1 LRESAPLQP
10 SPEGHS
16 ITRATRHPHASDH
29 QEEFMPTKEKRV
41 VLPGSERA
49 VMPGASK
56 VGPADPNAQIQVT
69 VFLRRAAPLKKVPPA
84 QRQRLTRAQFAA
96 AHGASASDIKKI
108 RAFAAQYD
116 LKVVE
121 ESAARRTVI
130 LSGTV
135 EAFTRAF
142 GVELNRYQHPGGT
155 CRMRTGTIQIP
166 ANLDGIIEGVFGL
179 DNRPQAKAHFRIRKN
194 NPNAVSAQAAASSF
208 TALQVAQAYNFPAN
222 ADGTG
227 QTIGIVELG
236 GGYRAADLTTY
247 FKNLGITAPKVTAV
261 GVDGGT
267 NSPTGSASGPDGE
280 VELDI
285 EVAGAV
291 APGAQIAMY
300 FAPNTDQGFLDALTT
315 AVHDTTLKPSVVSIS
330 WGGPESSWTQQALNA
345 FSSAC
350 EDAST
355 IGVTVLAASGD
366 NGSSDATTSGTPTVD
381 FPASSPFVLGCGGT
395 RLAISGGSIS
405 SEQAWNDLS
414 ADEGATGGGVS
425 EVFALPAFQQSA
437 NVPKAP
443 NGFVGR
449 GVPDV
454 AGDAD
459 PESGYDVLVDG
470 DQTVIGGTSAVAPL
484 WAGLLARINQS
495 LGTSVGYLN
504 PSLYAASVESTLH
517 DITTGNNG
525 SYSAGPGWDPCTGL
539 GSPNGAALLAALAA
553 QSTKPAQGGGATTR
567 KTYPAKRK
575 AAPAKRKKKS

>member
-1 LRESAPLQP
+1 
-10 SPEGHS
+10 
-16 ITRATRHPHASDH
+16 
-29 QEEFMPTKEKRV
+29 
-41 VLPGSERA
+41 
-49 VMPGASK
+49 
-56 VGPADPNAQIQVT
+56 
-69 VFLRRAAPLKKVPPA
+69 
-84 QRQRLTRAQFAA
+84 
-96 AHGASASDIKKI
+96 
-108 RAFAAQYD
+108 
-116 LKVVE
+116 
-121 ESAARRTVI
+121 
-130 LSGTV
+130 
-135 EAFTRAF
+135 
-142 GVELNRYQHPGGT
+142 
-155 CRMRTGTIQIP
+155 
-166 ANLDGIIEGVFGL
+166 
-179 DNRPQAKAHFRIRKN
+179 
-194 NPNAVSAQAAASSF
+194 SSF

-222 ADGTG
+222 TDGTG

-345 FSSAC
+345 FNSAC

-366 NGSSDATTSGTPTVD
+366 DGSTDGVTSGTPTVD

-395 RLAISGGSIS
+395 KLAISGSSIS
-405 SEQAWNDLS
+405 SEQAWNELS
-414 ADEGATGGGVS
+414 AGEGATGGGVS
-425 EVFALPAFQQSA
+425 EVFALPTFQQSA

-459 PESGYDVLVDG
+459 PESGYNVLVDG

-504 PSLYAASVESTLH
+504 PSLYAANVESTLH
-517 DITTGNNG
+517 DITSGNNG

-539 GSPNGAALLAALAA
+539 GTPNGAALLAALAT
-553 QSTKPAQGGGATTR
+553 QSTKPTKQGASGKDNT
-567 KTYPAKRK
+567 KSAKSK
-575 AAPAKRKKKS
+575 PAPAKRKKKSSSKGKK